1 MVSVMTMATT
11 LTAGT
16 RIHYTGDMAND
27 PGDGSVTA
35 VTDGRHGVFYDITL
49 DDGRIFRMTPHVS
62 CVFNGPGRR
71 FWIMSEYQAKRAA
84 EIAKY
89 TAAAA
94 SYRQAR
100 AG

>member
-35 VTDGRHGVFYDITL
+35 VT
-49 DDGRIFRMTPHVS
+49 DGRIFRMTPHVS